1 MVKRMEA
8 KPGGGIKEMRFLK
21 SAICKNS
28 CDKRDVREQRGIFNG
43 EDEFPPTHKDAFYAR
58 TKKLFSPVKQAN
70 KKDGK
75 MLTKKHPQ

>member
-8 KPGGGIKEMRFLK
+8 KPGGDIKEMRFLK

-28 CDKRDVREQRGIFNG
+28 CDKRDVRERRGIFNG

-58 TKKLFSPVKQAN
+58 TKKTFFSGQA
-70 KKDGK
+70 GE
-75 MLTKKHPQ
+75 